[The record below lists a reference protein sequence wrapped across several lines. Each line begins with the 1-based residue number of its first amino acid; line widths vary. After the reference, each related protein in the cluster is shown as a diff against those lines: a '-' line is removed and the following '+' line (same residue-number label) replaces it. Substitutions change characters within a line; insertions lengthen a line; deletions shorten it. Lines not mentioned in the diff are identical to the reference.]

1 LPEQFDFRRCH
12 WFVHFLLLLAVGRW
26 DWAIGNSPVLHALG
40 IGRMSPRFCFVSFV
54 SGLAKTTRGHEQI
67 ASGTPAGGLEKDCR
81 LAVQR
86 RGVTRRM
93 NKFPIFCNAFFSN
106 NRRREMGFSLA
117 ESPRWAS
124 ASVRAIPQYQAG
136 ERDTKQ

>member
-67 ASGTPAGGLEKDCR
+67 ASGTPAGGLEKDCPCIR
-81 LAVQR
+81 SPAQSNVSLLCISDGRALATIARKNVNGNQ
-86 RGVTRRM
+86 
-93 NKFPIFCNAFFSN
+93 I
-106 NRRREMGFSLA
+106 SLM
-117 ESPRWAS
+117 S
-124 ASVRAIPQYQAG
+124 ALGQKHTSAG
-136 ERDTKQ
+136 QKGMPLYR